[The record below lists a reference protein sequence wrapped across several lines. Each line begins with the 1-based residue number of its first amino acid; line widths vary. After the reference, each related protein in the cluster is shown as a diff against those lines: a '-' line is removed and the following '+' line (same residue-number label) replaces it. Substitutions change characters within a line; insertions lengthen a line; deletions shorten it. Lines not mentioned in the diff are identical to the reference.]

1 MTENT
6 RKIDPPLIL
15 IMRKIEVKFRFLL
28 MCFCVFTA
36 LDSLKT
42 MIGKNLFTSLREDSI
57 IATAIMIVFSVV
69 FALFF
74 KLELKEI
81 FVEGWEWE
89 ADDTIEK
96 IQNEFICLVGVLALY
111 TWTQI
116 GILIYF
122 FPAIQSEMLFG
133 LRLYIVMPIVNSLI
147 IYIGYR
153 LTILKW

>member
-15 IMRKIEVKFRFLL
+15 IIRKIEVKFRFLL
-28 MCFCVFTA
+28 MCFCLFTA

-42 MIGKNLFTSLREDSI
+42 MIGENLFTSLREDSI
-57 IATAIMIVFSVV
+57 IATAIMIVFSVAS
-69 FALFF
+69 ALFF
-74 KLELKEI
+74 KLDLKEI

-89 ADDTIEK
+89 ADNTVEK
-96 IQNEFICLVGVLALY
+96 IQNEFICLVGVLTLY

-116 GILIYF
+116 GIILYF
-122 FPAIQSEMLFG
+122 FPAIQSEMIFG
-133 LRLYIVMPIVNSLI
+133 LRLLIVMPIVNSLI